1 MKKILV
7 SSALSALLVLPA
19 AALQVYENDGTSL
32 DVYGSIRGY
41 VGMGEN
47 AGHADSYGNF
57 LFGVQGNSH
66 IGFNVSAD
74 KFKAKVEFGANEP
87 DNSVPTLTPLRFF
100 WGSYNTGLGTILV
113 GKANTPTTDI
123 FSTGVLNTDTAL
135 NGFGGL
141 GTSTRRLQLQYNIAG
156 LSLALI
162 SDYLGESIGLS
173 NGQSNGTGENKTMPR
188 IALSYT
194 LYGDGGS
201 PLFQVAGTYKRFNS
215 YSMGYDNTTTTPI
228 PTRTEQDA
236 KDAWHI
242 SVGTKP
248 TFGNN
253 FVSLFAHYGKNQHFY
268 GETNTF
274 FNGGNFGHSAMSVQL
289 NKNNGDVKRSGVKAE
304 LGIGLSK
311 DATFTLGA
319 GYQQTFGDIQGYYN
333 SIGVFA
339 QVPYKVSAN
348 FVLTPV
354 VGWFQTAGKDGAKVA
369 IDIDKV
375 TSAVGAVRVMWNF

>member
-47 AGHADSYGNF
+47 AGYADNRGNF

-74 KFKAKVEFGANEP
+74 KFKAKVEFGAVEP
-87 DNSVPTLTPLRFF
+87 DNSVPNLTPLRFF

-173 NGQSNGTGENKTMPR
+173 NGKDDGTGENTTMPR

-215 YSMGYDNTTTTPI
+215 DSAISYNNGTATKSGV
-228 PTRTEQDA
+228 E
-236 KDAWHI
+236 KHAWHI

-268 GETNTF
+268 GETGTF
-274 FNGGNFGHSAMSVQL
+274 YNGGNFSHTRMQVTSAD
-289 NKNNGDVKRSGVKAE
+289 GDVKRSGVKAE

-369 IDIDKV
+369 AGNIDKV

>member
-47 AGHADSYGNF
+47 AGHADNRGNF

-87 DNSVPTLTPLRFF
+87 DASVPTLTPLRFF

-173 NGQSNGTGENKTMPR
+173 NGQSDGTGANTTMPR

-215 YSMGYDNTTTTPI
+215 GAATSYTNGVATTLLLG
-228 PTRTEQDA
+228 TE

-268 GETNTF
+268 GETGTF
-274 FNGGNFGHSAMSVQL
+274 YNGGNFNHSGVQVTST
-289 NKNNGDVKRSGVKAE
+289 NRGDVKRSGVKAE

-354 VGWFQTAGKDGAKVA
+354 VGWFQTDHRNSNTNTTTTP
-369 IDIDKV
+369 DKI

>member
-47 AGHADSYGNF
+47 AGHTDSRGNF

-87 DNSVPTLTPLRFF
+87 DASVPTLTPLRFF

-162 SDYLGESIGLS
+162 SDYLGESIGLK
-173 NGQSNGTGENKTMPR
+173 NGQDNGTGANTTMPR

-215 YSMGYDNTTTTPI
+215 GAATSYNDNGTVTKLPI
-228 PTRTEQDA
+228 GVE

-289 NKNNGDVKRSGVKAE
+289 NKNEDVKRSGVKAE

-369 IDIDKV
+369 SDIDKV

>member
-47 AGHADSYGNF
+47 AGYTDNRGNF

-87 DNSVPTLTPLRFF
+87 DASVPTLTPLRFF

-162 SDYLGESIGLS
+162 SDYLGESIGLK
-173 NGQSNGTGENKTMPR
+173 NGQDNGTGANTTMPR

-215 YSMGYDNTTTTPI
+215 GAATSYNDNGTVTKLPI
-228 PTRTEQDA
+228 G

-289 NKNNGDVKRSGVKAE
+289 NKNEDVKRSGVKAE

-369 IDIDKV
+369 SDIDKV

>member
-47 AGHADSYGNF
+47 AGYANNSGNF

-87 DNSVPTLTPLRFF
+87 DASVPTLTPLRFF

-173 NGQSNGTGENKTMPR
+173 NGKDDGTGANKTMPR

-201 PLFQVAGTYKRFNS
+201 PLFQVAGTYKRFDS
-215 YSMGYDNTTTTPI
+215 DSAIGYTGGV
-228 PTRTEQDA
+228 PTLA
-236 KDAWHI
+236 GAGKDAWHI

-268 GETNTF
+268 GETGTF
-274 FNGGNFGHSAMSVQL
+274 YNGGNFNHTKMAVTSA
-289 NKNNGDVKRSGVKAE
+289 NGDVKRSGVKAE

-319 GYQQTFGDIQGYYN
+319 GYQQTFGDIRGYYN

-354 VGWFQTAGKDGAKVA
+354 VGWFQTEHRQPADTTADPK
-369 IDIDKV
+369 I

>member
-47 AGHADSYGNF
+47 AGYADNRGNF

-74 KFKAKVEFGANEP
+74 KFKAKVEFGAVEP
-87 DNSVPTLTPLRFF
+87 DNSVPNLTPLRFF

-173 NGQSNGTGENKTMPR
+173 NGKDDGTGENTTMPR

-215 YSMGYDNTTTTPI
+215 DSAISYNNGTATKSGV
-228 PTRTEQDA
+228 E

-268 GETNTF
+268 GETGTF
-274 FNGGNFGHSAMSVQL
+274 YNGGNFSHTGMQVTSAD
-289 NKNNGDVKRSGVKAE
+289 GDVKRSGVKAE

-369 IDIDKV
+369 AGNIDKV